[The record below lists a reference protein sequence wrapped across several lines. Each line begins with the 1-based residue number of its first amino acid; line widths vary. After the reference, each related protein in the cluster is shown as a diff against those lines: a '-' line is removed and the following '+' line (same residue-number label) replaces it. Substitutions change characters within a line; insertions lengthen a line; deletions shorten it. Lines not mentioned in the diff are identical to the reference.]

1 MLFRKTIVALVLVG
15 AAIPAAFA
23 NSVVT
28 SVGGDRDS
36 QYPASNTNTNTN
48 SNSTKS
54 RADVQQELEAFR
66 KNSVTAD
73 GGKIVNTE
81 IGFISPQHSYA
92 FQGGTLVHTDS
103 LSHDTPKPSLAMT
116 DAEKRLQRELYR
128 R

>member
-1 MLFRKTIVALVLVG
+1 MLFRKSVVALALVG

-36 QYPASNTNTNTN
+36 QYPASYTN
-48 SNSTKS
+48 SNSSKS
-54 RADVQQELEAFR
+54 RADVQKELEAFR
-66 KNSVTAD
+66 KNPVTAD

-116 DAEKRLQRELYR
+116 DAEKRLQRQLYR